1 MRRVCWTPVNQ
12 YGDAI
17 FAFINITPPD
27 EEMARHKYRQA
38 KEEYGDELLED
49 FDKALKEEE
58 YSVYLKLASIKFL
71 VFFIIH
77 SFRNDKKPH
86 F

>member
-27 EEMARHKYRQA
+27 EEMARHKYLAEKPMKQA
-38 KEEYGDELLED
+38 ERLA
-49 FDKALKEEE
+49 KASPET
-58 YSVYLKLASIKFL
+58 LAKIAEIKARF
-71 VFFIIH
+71 
-77 SFRNDKKPH
+77 
-86 F
+86 

>member
-27 EEMARHKYRQA
+27 EEMARQKYLAEEPKKRAERLA
-38 KEEYGDELLED
+38 KAKPETLARVAEI
-49 FDKALKEEE
+49 KAR
-58 YSVYLKLASIKFL
+58 A
-71 VFFIIH
+71 
-77 SFRNDKKPH
+77 
-86 F
+86 